1 MVTYLYDKD
10 DTLRRLYQ
18 TIIQSWKD
26 VAPTIHCQTFTAVR
40 LYENGDGVYID
51 DEGLYVEDQW
61 FWIHRNYP
69 QPLAGKALFIGLDIE
84 TGEDRDLQTDIQE
97 IRKDIRFIGDAH
109 EIRILHLVKKDI
121 EDYRPY
127 FFNDLEAA

>member
-1 MVTYLYDKD
+1 MVTYTYDKD
-10 DTLRRLYQ
+10 DTLRRLHP
-18 TIIQSWKD
+18 TKIQSWRD
-26 VAPTIHCQTFTAVR
+26 VAPIIDCQTFDAVR

-51 DEGLYVEDQW
+51 DEGLYVENQW

-69 QPLAGKALFIGLDIE
+69 QPLAGKALFIGLEIE

-97 IRKDIRFIGDAH
+97 IRKDIKFIGDAND
-109 EIRILHLVKKDI
+109 IMVLHLLNKDI